1 MNSQRVGYTINPE
14 TGKQIKIGGPT
25 WKRLAATYYMVG
37 DTFTDQTMPDTRA
50 YLSRKVFGIN
60 IPDEYIAF
68 FAPSKRGLRKREV
81 EKHYDVIVSLS
92 LRNARHANECVILLE
107 SASISSW
114 EARHGTS
121 ATSSTSGMGMSS
133 VRSDNVTYPVT

>member
-1 MNSQRVGYTINPE
+1 MSSQRVGYTINPE

-37 DTFTDQTMPDTRA
+37 DTFTDQTIPDTRA

-81 EKHYDVIVSLS
+81 EKHYDDSDSFPEPPKRPSRKRV
-92 LRNARHANECVILLE
+92 R
-107 SASISSW
+107 ASISSW

-121 ATSSTSGMGMSS
+121 GTSSTSGMGTSS